1 MLPLGRSL
9 VIAGNTCLTALFWA
23 LLVFVQQEAP
33 HRDAARFELYVV
45 AEALASFCSYLFT
58 PAFAQYLGIS
68 LETQVFGCSLATA
81 FVLAVAAFAFLG
93 NGETGLDDRQA
104 TEAARSPL
112 ETCQELAPRYGLTE
126 REVQICALLA
136 QGHTLD
142 AVADRLGLSANTV
155 RSYSKDLYR
164 KLGVHK
170 KQEVVELVGRAGEEA
185 GAR

>member
-1 MLPLGRSL
+1 M
-9 VIAGNTCLTALFWA
+9 
-23 LLVFVQQEAP
+23 
-33 HRDAARFELYVV
+33 
-45 AEALASFCSYLFT
+45 
-58 PAFAQYLGIS
+58 
-68 LETQVFGCSLATA
+68 
-81 FVLAVAAFAFLG
+81 G

-104 TEAARSPL
+104 AEAARSPL